1 MTEAEF
7 AQPESTHARITEDI
21 HMAAINL
28 NTALHQFKR
37 LGANLKEKP
46 VLMRLLAQTELFLK
60 EQEGVSG

>member
-7 AQPESTHARITEDI
+7 NQVGLTSKQIAEDI

-37 LGANLKEKP
+37 IGGNLRERP

-60 EQEGVSG
+60 EQGAQ

>member
-7 AQPESTHARITEDI
+7 AQPTGLTHERIAEDI

-28 NTALHQFKR
+28 NTVLHQFKR
-37 LGANLKEKP
+37 TGGNLKERP

-60 EQEGVSG
+60 EQGA

>member
-7 AQPESTHARITEDI
+7 TATDITPEKIVENI

-37 LGANLKEKP
+37 NGGNLNARP

-60 EQEGVSG
+60 EQGA